1 MLHGRVDRAG
11 HRPDRGDGKALST
24 LMSSIEGDDCLQDRF
39 LARLGRSLARQSH
52 MLSRRS
58 LLGIGAVLF
67 SSSPEARARRRLEYD
82 DDEWLFGN
90 PPDQSQLG
98 SSGFYDDWYIG
109 SIPDRPFPV
118 PVVDPRRIDPKWRPQ
133 VV

>member
-1 MLHGRVDRAG
+1 
-11 HRPDRGDGKALST
+11 
-24 LMSSIEGDDCLQDRF
+24 
-39 LARLGRSLARQSH
+39 

-58 LLGIGAVLF
+58 LLGIGAVLV

-82 DDEWLFGN
+82 DDEWLFGK

-118 PVVDPRRIDPKWRPQ
+118 PVVDPRRVDPKWRPQ
-133 VV
+133 VVAHTGAERPGTILIRPQER